1 VPEGEPVSEYPI
13 EISSTRLLLR
23 PYRPGEGRLYVDMY
37 RENGAHLMEFMPE
50 ELRGMKTEADGERQI
65 QRMLHAWQDRELFIF
80 GAWDTETGLYVGEAY
95 LANPDW
101 TVPSLELGYFVVATQ
116 TGRGFAT
123 EAGAAVV
130 AVAFEQ
136 FGVERIDL
144 QCQADNVASARVAE
158 RLGFRLEG
166 RQRQRDRKRD
176 GDLVDRLW
184 YGLLRAEWEAQRT
197 SRPT

>member
-1 VPEGEPVSEYPI
+1 VPEGEPVSEDPI

-23 PYRPGEGRLYVDMY
+23 PYRPGEGPLYVDMY

>member
-1 VPEGEPVSEYPI
+1 MSEYPI

>member
-1 VPEGEPVSEYPI
+1 VSEYPI

>member
-1 VPEGEPVSEYPI
+1 VSEYPI

-136 FGVERIDL
+136 FSVERIDL

>member
-1 VPEGEPVSEYPI
+1 VSEYPI

-184 YGLLRAEWEAQRT
+184 YGLLRVEWEAQRT

>member
-1 VPEGEPVSEYPI
+1 MSEYPI

-184 YGLLRAEWEAQRT
+184 YGLLRVEWEAQRT

>member
-95 LANPDW
+95 LADTP
-101 TVPSLELGYFVVATQ
+101 PLLG
-116 TGRGFAT
+116 
-123 EAGAAVV
+123 
-130 AVAFEQ
+130 
-136 FGVERIDL
+136 
-144 QCQADNVASARVAE
+144 
-158 RLGFRLEG
+158 
-166 RQRQRDRKRD
+166 
-176 GDLVDRLW
+176 
-184 YGLLRAEWEAQRT
+184 
-197 SRPT
+197 

>member
-1 VPEGEPVSEYPI
+1 VSEYPI

-184 YGLLRAEWEAQRT
+184 YGLLRAEWEAQRP

>member
-1 VPEGEPVSEYPI
+1 VSEYPI
-13 EISSTRLLLR
+13 EISSTRLLFR

-166 RQRQRDRKRD
+166 CQRQRDRKRD